1 MAYQTCRC
9 RTLISIFIAWKAVL
23 LAIALGS
30 SFSQAYDTSTS
41 ILFEHL
47 YGSSPTIASTFATRL
62 SRWDAIYFIHAAKEG
77 YVYEQEWAFGT
88 GLSLSIRSITHLL
101 KIAGVESQGLEPLV
115 GIVLANTSHLMA
127 SLVLYKLTNILI
139 RDATISFLS
148 SILCIISRVGCFCL
162 RQAQKARSVFSP
174 SWEP

>member
-1 MAYQTCRC
+1 MGSPTAYQARPR
-9 RTLISIFIAWKAVL
+9 RTLISIFIAWKALL

-62 SRWDAIYFIHAAKEG
+62 SRWDAIYFIHTAKEG

-88 GLSLSIRSITHLL
+88 GLSLLIRFVTHFLRL
-101 KIAGVESQGLEPLV
+101 AGVES
-115 GIVLANTSHLMA
+115 
-127 SLVLYKLTNILI
+127 
-139 RDATISFLS
+139 
-148 SILCIISRVGCFCL
+148 
-162 RQAQKARSVFSP
+162 
-174 SWEP
+174 